1 MSVLMI
7 RRPPRSTRTDTLF
20 PYTTLFRSVGSV
32 STGLGIL
39 ALAMHEGLE
48 AAGLRSNVKFA
59 VDIEPANLEQFAKG
73 NAAWG
78 DGTSAVEAPMQELA
92 FYASALL
99 KLPKVDILEAGIP
112 CTAHSPAGRAKKSL
126 AKPEDDPQAGHLVAG
141 FLAIA
146 AAGNPAVILDR
157 KSGV

>member
-48 AAGLRSNVKFA
+48 AAGLRSDLKFA
-59 VDIEPANLEQFAKG
+59 VDIEPAYLEQCSKA
-73 NAAWG
+73 NAAWV
-78 DGTSAVEAPMQELA
+78 DGTIAVEAPMQELA
-92 FYASALL
+92 FDASALL
-99 KLPKVDILEAGIP
+99 KL
-112 CTAHSPAGRAKKSL
+112 
-126 AKPEDDPQAGHLVAG
+126 
-141 FLAIA
+141 
-146 AAGNPAVILDR
+146 DR
-157 KSGV
+157 KSTRLTSSH